1 MASFEARGLGLKF
14 QKHQTNQKKKMQL
27 IKTKY
32 KHTHTHTH
40 TQGTKYL
47 KKGNKERKTE
57 KEFMGVNEPK

>member
-1 MASFEARGLGLKF
+1 
-14 QKHQTNQKKKMQL
+14 MQL
-27 IKTKY
+27 TKTKY